1 MKSFETKPDSMGGT
15 PESANV
21 LSGARPARTAEH
33 SPAGSQSF
41 TSQFIRALGLIKKH
55 TAKTSAALDPLPEE
69 HYCPVEKPAKQG

>member
-1 MKSFETKPDSMGGT
+1 MGGT

-33 SPAGSQSF
+33 CQSF